1 MAGGALRLYAV
12 AAALTMIVV
21 ACSNDSGTT
30 DTTETTQTTIGVSEN
45 PPLVSLEARTRGFT
59 DFSTGTEKSFGIF
72 VCVTDVDVVLES
84 VEAISSDG
92 EIEVLGGLLYEA
104 EDGFVGAVNGF
115 PPTGLDASFLTDIA
129 GATVTTLCG
138 ADAQSQVVVGAN
150 RTGPGGGKI
159 EGIRIHYEGGSLD
172 VPDYNIILCGDEREF
187 CEDVGSG
194 GP

>member
-1 MAGGALRLYAV
+1 MSGGALRLSAV
-12 AAALTMIVV
+12 AAALLMIAV
-21 ACSNDSGTT
+21 ACSNNAEPA
-30 DTTETTQTTIGVSEN
+30 DTTEATNTTVGVNEN
-45 PPLVSLEARTRGFT
+45 PPLVSFEAGTVGFT
-59 DFSTGTEKSFGIF
+59 DFSRGTDKSFGIF
-72 VCVTDVDVVLES
+72 VCITDIDVVLES

-92 EIEVLGGLLYEA
+92 DIEVLGGLLYEA
-104 EDGFVGAVNGF
+104 EDGFVGAVNGY

-129 GATVTTLCG
+129 GATVTTACD
-138 ADAQSQVVVGAN
+138 ADTQSQVIVGTN

-194 GP
+194 GA